1 LGDLSTG
8 HFWPVAP
15 VVEQTLKPR
24 KLHNPASTT
33 PTSRNLTRTKEIMAK
48 PFTTALLA
56 VTTAFW
62 VSAAIADKHGHAHP
76 LFAPDINAFHSLLA
90 PIWRA
95 RPGKALAEYERNR
108 PVAVDG

>member
-1 LGDLSTG
+1 
-8 HFWPVAP
+8 
-15 VVEQTLKPR
+15 
-24 KLHNPASTT
+24 
-33 PTSRNLTRTKEIMAK
+33 MAK

-62 VSAAIADKHGHAHP
+62 VSAAIANKHPHP

-108 PVAVDG
+108 PVTVDG